1 MLAPQLL
8 SQTLRRTARSATV
21 RDLLEALWELQ
32 DLHRELINQAERL
45 ALNLEADGQASP
57 LED

>member
-1 MLAPQLL
+1 MLAPQLTT
-8 SQTLRRTARSATV
+8 QTLRHAARSTTV

-45 ALNLEADGQASP
+45 AHSLEADGQASP